1 MGDGLMPVFR
11 LTSELLFPHPS
22 LANED
27 GILAVGGD
35 LSPERLLLAYA
46 NGIFPWFSEGDPIIW
61 WSPNP
66 RCVLYPDKIIISRS
80 MRKFLKKNLYKVTF
94 DKCFKDVITKCS
106 ELRKDNT
113 WITQD
118 IIESYSLLHQLGFAH
133 SVETWY
139 EGNLVGGLYGVSLGK
154 CFFGESMFSVMDNAS
169 KTALIT
175 LSQRLLEMDFLLID
189 CQVHSK
195 HLESLGA
202 INIDRN
208 AFFECLKKGLSF
220 ETMRGSWQ
228 FLNE

>member
-1 MGDGLMPVFR
+1 MGDGLMPVYR
-11 LTSELLFPHPS
+11 LTSELIFPHPS

-35 LSPERLLLAYA
+35 LSPKRLLLAYA
-46 NGIFPWFSEGDPIIW
+46 NGIFPWFCEGDPIIW
-61 WSPNP
+61 WSPDP
-66 RCVLYPDKIIISRS
+66 RCVLYPDSINISRS

-94 DKCFKDVITKCS
+94 DTCFEDVITMCS

-113 WITQD
+113 WITHD
-118 IIESYSLLHQLGFAH
+118 IIESYCNLHRLGFAH
-133 SVETWY
+133 SVETWH
-139 EGNLVGGLYGVSLGK
+139 EGSLVGGLYGVSLGK

-202 INIDRN
+202 INIERN